1 MATLEALLEPLALDQ
16 NISIENYV
24 RQLKQNG
31 YRTPKDI
38 LDARDSEDLSKD
50 CSLLRGD
57 AKRIWNAAVALHAE
71 SE

>member
-1 MATLEALLEPLALDQ
+1 MATLEALLEPLAIDQ
-16 NISIENYV
+16 TISIENYV

-38 LDARDSEDLSKD
+38 LDARDGEGLSRD

-57 AKRIWNAAVALHAE
+57 ANRIWNAAVALHAG